1 MMMNTRFLLGM
12 ALPIIGSL
20 AMAQTSLRQP
30 KAEEDTLRKHFMEIA
45 KATYPVEKENVV
57 ALRLKYRVP
66 DEKVNELSY
75 YVKERERRKKCY
87 DYLYGD
93 SILARVRCKMEVDSI
108 YRDSINTILIP
119 VLGNRIS
126 GDNISLALSHSK
138 FVGLDSAQYSYL
150 MDRAV
155 AIARKMHFN
164 PRVNVWNEEM
174 DVLRK
179 TLAKEQLMRFFL
191 DKNGAKVTKEVKEG
205 WKRLVDAGL
214 AEQLDSAKDMS
225 LALTYYYKRYE
236 IKDLFRYYGTSQ
248 KKYLAEL
255 DKHKPPMVQMLA
267 TLEKKEREAARV
279 KQREKNKTV
288 GKEFAW

>member
-1 MMMNTRFLLGM
+1 MENKRFLFLM
-12 ALPIIGSL
+12 AWSL
-20 AMAQTSLRQP
+20 ICSLSIAQTSLRQP
-30 KAEEDTLRKHFMEIA
+30 RAEEVTLQEHFLEIA
-45 KATYPVEKENVV
+45 KATYPVEKESVV
-57 ALRLKYRVP
+57 AFRLKYRVP

-138 FVGLDSAQYSYL
+138 FVGLDTAQYSYL

-179 TLAKEQLMRFFL
+179 TLDKEQLMRFFL
-191 DKNGAKVTKEVKEG
+191 DKNGASVTREAKEG
-205 WKRLVDAGL
+205 WKKLVDAGL
-214 AEQLDSAKDMS
+214 TEQLDSAKDMR
-225 LALTYYYKRYE
+225 LALTYFFRRHE